1 MKVMKFGGT
10 SLASAELL
18 DGAIG
23 IAAGALDGGV
33 VLVAS
38 AMGGTTDHLQ
48 QVAHAAGRGEA
59 EAAHAVVERLA
70 AEHRTAA
77 AGLLGRAEHRTVAN
91 ELLAHAEHRLA
102 VDHLTKLFDELRS
115 IVTGMALLKQWTP
128 RGNDAILGFGERAV
142 TALLAARAR
151 QRGIAT
157 RLLDCRSLITT
168 DDHFMHA
175 NVRQPET
182 ARRIGAEA
190 QPEAGELLVAQGF
203 IAATAEGVQTTLG
216 RGGSDYTATLF
227 GAALGADEVVIWTDV
242 DGIMTCDPRLVDGA
256 CTLPRIS
263 YREAAELAYFGARV
277 IHPATIQPAVRGR
290 IPVAV
295 RNTRRPRAAG
305 TSIVSQA
312 DAGAKAIA
320 CKRGITLINVTS
332 SRMLLAYGF
341 LRRIFEIF
349 EHHRTPVDLVA
360 TSEVS
365 VSMTI
370 DDATRLDTIVAE
382 LEEIGTVSVDGDAG
396 LVSIVGQD
404 LWEQPGFLAG
414 AIGALDGVPLKMMCL
429 GSSDINLSL
438 VVADAATEAAVRSLH
453 RNFFEQQPC

>member
-1 MKVMKFGGT
+1 MRVMKFGGT

-18 DGAIG
+18 DGAIT
-23 IAAGALDGGV
+23 IATGALEEGV

-48 QVAHAAGRGEA
+48 QAAHAAGRGEGQ
-59 EAAHAVVERLA
+59 EADAVVERLA
-70 AEHRTAA
+70 GEHLAAADALLDGAEHARATAQ
-77 AGLLGRAEHRTVAN
+77 LRE
-91 ELLAHAEHRLA
+91 
-102 VDHLTKLFDELRS
+102 LFDELRS
-115 IVTGMALLKQWTP
+115 IVTGMVLLRQWTP
-128 RGNDAILGFGERAV
+128 RSNDAVLGFGERAV
-142 TALLAARAR
+142 TVLLAARAR
-151 QRGIAT
+151 QRGVAA
-157 RLLDCRSLITT
+157 RLLDCRALIAT

-175 NVRQPET
+175 NVVQPET
-182 ARRIGAEA
+182 ARRIREGARPA
-190 QPEAGELLVAQGF
+190 AGELLVAQGF
-203 IAATAEGVQTTLG
+203 IAATAEGIPTTLG

-227 GAALGADEVVIWTDV
+227 GAALEAAEVIIWTDV
-242 DGIMTCDPRLVDGA
+242 TGIMTCDPRLVAGA
-256 CTLPRIS
+256 RTLPRIS
-263 YREAAELAYFGARV
+263 YQEAAELAYFGARV
-277 IHPATIQPAVRGR
+277 IHPATIQPAVQGG

-295 RNTRRPRAAG
+295 RHTRQPRETG
-305 TSIVSQA
+305 TSIVAQA
-312 DAGAKAIA
+312 EAGAKAIA

-349 EHHRTPVDLVA
+349 EHHRTAVDLVA

-370 DDATRLDTIVAE
+370 DDATRLEEIVAE
-382 LEEIGTVSVDGDAG
+382 LEEVGAVTVDGDAG

-414 AIGALDGVPLKMMCL
+414 AMGALDGVPLKMMCL

-438 VVADAATEAAVRSLH
+438 VVADAATETAVRSLH
-453 RNFFEQQPC
+453 RNFFEQQSC

>member
-1 MKVMKFGGT
+1 MRVMKFGGT
-10 SLASAELL
+10 SLAAAELL
-18 DGAIG
+18 DHAVG
-23 IAAGALDGGV
+23 IAAEALADGV

-38 AMGGTTDHLQ
+38 AMGDTTDRLQ
-48 QVAHAAGRGEA
+48 QAAHAAGGGDGPQA
-59 EAAHAVVERLA
+59 QAVVARLA
-70 AEHRTAA
+70 EQHRAAADALLTGAEHTAA
-77 AGLLGRAEHRTVAN
+77 AG
-91 ELLAHAEHRLA
+91 RL
-102 VDHLTKLFDELRS
+102 DELFTELRA
-115 IVTGMALLKQWTP
+115 IVTGISLLQQWTP
-128 RGNDAILGFGERAV
+128 RSNDAILGFGERAV

-157 RLLDCRSLITT
+157 RLLDCRTLITT

-175 NVRQPET
+175 NVQQPET
-182 ARRIGAEA
+182 AQRIRAA
-190 QPEAGELLVAQGF
+190 ARPEARQLLVAQGF

-256 CTLPRIS
+256 RTLPRIS

-277 IHPATIQPAVRGR
+277 IHPATIQPAVQGG

-295 RNTRRPRAAG
+295 RNTRRRRAAG
-305 TSIVSQA
+305 TSIVAQA
-312 DAGAKAIA
+312 APGAKAIA
-320 CKRGITLINVTS
+320 CKRDITLINVTS

-370 DDATRLDTIVAE
+370 DDAARLDAIVAE
-382 LEEIGTVSVDGDAG
+382 LEEIGAVSVDGDAG

-414 AIGALDGVPLKMMCL
+414 AISALHGVPLKMMCL

-438 VVADAATEAAVRSLH
+438 VVADAATETAVRSLH
-453 RNFFEQQPC
+453 RNFFEQPSC

>member
-1 MKVMKFGGT
+1 MRVMKFGGT

-18 DGAIG
+18 DGAIE
-23 IAAGALDGGV
+23 IAAGALEEGV

-48 QVAHAAGRGEA
+48 QAAHAAGRGEGQQA
-59 EAAHAVVERLA
+59 DTVVERLA
-70 AEHRTAA
+70 GEHRAA
-77 AGLLGRAEHRTVAN
+77 AAVLLDGTEQARVAAELQ
-91 ELLAHAEHRLA
+91 ELFA
-102 VDHLTKLFDELRS
+102 ELRS
-115 IVTGMALLKQWTP
+115 IVTGMVLLKQWTP
-128 RGNDAILGFGERAV
+128 RSNDAILGFGERAV
-142 TALLAARAR
+142 TVLLAARAR

-157 RLLDCRSLITT
+157 RLLDCRTLIAT
-168 DDHFMHA
+168 DDHFTHA
-175 NVRQPET
+175 NVVQPET
-182 ARRIGAEA
+182 SRRIRERARPA
-190 QPEAGELLVAQGF
+190 AGELLVAQGF
-203 IAATAEGVQTTLG
+203 IAATAEGIPTTLG

-227 GAALGADEVVIWTDV
+227 GAALEAGEVIIWTDV
-242 DGIMTCDPRLVDGA
+242 TGIMTCDPRLVAGA
-256 CTLPRIS
+256 RTLHRIS
-263 YREAAELAYFGARV
+263 YQEAAELAYFGARV
-277 IHPATIQPAVRGR
+277 IHPATIQPAVQGG

-295 RNTRRPRAAG
+295 RNTRQPQAAG
-305 TSIVSQA
+305 TSIVAQA
-312 DAGAKAIA
+312 EAGAKAIA

-349 EHHRTPVDLVA
+349 EHHRTAVDLVA

-370 DDATRLDTIVAE
+370 DDPTRLDPIVAE
-382 LEEIGTVSVDGDAG
+382 LEEIGSVSVDGDAG
-396 LVSIVGQD
+396 LVSIVGQN

-414 AIGALDGVPLKMMCL
+414 VISALDGVPLKMMCL

-438 VVADAATEAAVRSLH
+438 VVADAATETAVHSLH